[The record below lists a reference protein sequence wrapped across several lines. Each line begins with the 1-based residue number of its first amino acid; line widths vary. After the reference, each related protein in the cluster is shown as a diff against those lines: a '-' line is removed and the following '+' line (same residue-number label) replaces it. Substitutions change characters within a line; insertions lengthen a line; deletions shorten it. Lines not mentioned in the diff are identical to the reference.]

1 MKRAVTQPGRRSR
14 RSSASASRARA
25 LTRFTFGASLCIAAI
40 LAACLAVQGVA
51 AASAPKQYLLKHPS
65 RQRCKA
71 HYVKRSKTVKVK
83 SHGRTKKVK
92 ETFCVHVGNSGGSGS
107 PLTLAPVLRPPA
119 APKTATS
126 TQSSGETPQEMASRA
141 YVREFAPAYR
151 AGLQAYVYAA
161 PLVDMGAKFQSD
173 TSVTVANHKGYAPVN
188 QFSHVETIAG
198 SGPGALAPD
207 TETLYSQ
214 AWLELGNEGPIVV
227 HVPATPGVFSVVALY
242 SPYEENFANMGEGAS
257 GLMPAGNYVIAGPGQ
272 LTGQQETEGMRIVHS
287 PYNRVWVL
295 PRTLVKS
302 EAELKSAIAIQ
313 AEMKLVPLSKW
324 ASEGLSYEPPP
335 PEVENRVPRSY
346 HAPGT
351 QTNEDPLGFWT
362 ALGAALKQ
370 FQPPA
375 ADAEELA
382 ALAAYGIGPGISPAS
397 DPELGA
403 GALDGLREA
412 VRQGRR
418 EVSKLFH
425 ERLVAGFEV
434 HNGWGVEAA
443 GEYGTD
449 YELRAMMNQFG
460 LGALDPNVALYL
472 FAESDR
478 NGTEL
483 DGANTRY
490 VIHYPAS
497 DFPIP
502 VQGFWSLTAYTPNGF
517 LVSNPSGRHSLG
529 SGSELHY
536 EADGSLN
543 LYLQANEPTT
553 PIGRENWLP
562 ASTGSFQLVQRMYG
576 VDQSAIAPL
585 LEGGPTAWTP
595 PTILPCLEDGQ
606 TAEGWNCAE

>member
-1 MKRAVTQPGRRSR
+1 MKRAVMQPGRTSSR
-14 RSSASASRARA
+14 ISASACDVRARR
-25 LTRFTFGASLCIAAI
+25 RFTLGASLCVTAI
-40 LAACLAVQGVA
+40 LATCLAVQGVA
-51 AASAPKQYLLKHPS
+51 AASPVRQYLLKHPS
-65 RQRCKA
+65 RQRCRA
-71 HYVKRSKTVKVK
+71 HYVKRTKTVKVK
-83 SHGRTKKVK
+83 SHGSTRKVK
-92 ETFCVHVGNSGGSGS
+92 ETFCVYHSNGSGS
-107 PLTLAPVLRPPA
+107 PLTLKPVLLPPP
-119 APKTATS
+119 APKTASS
-126 TQSSGETPQEMASRA
+126 TQSSGETPQEI
-141 YVREFAPAYR
+141 VPAYR

-173 TSVTVANHKGYAPVN
+173 TSVTVPNHKGYAPVN

-207 TETLYSQ
+207 TETIYSQ
-214 AWLELGNEGPIVV
+214 AWLELGSEGPQVV

-257 GLMPAGNYVIAGPGQ
+257 RLSPPGNYVIAGPGQ
-272 LTGQQETEGMRIVHS
+272 LTGQLQTEGMTIIHS

-295 PRTLVKS
+295 PRTLVKGES
-302 EAELKSAIAIQ
+302 ELKNAIAIQ

-324 ASEGLSYEPPP
+324 AAEGLSYEPPT
-335 PEVENRVPRSY
+335 PEVENPVPRSY

-351 QTNEDPLGFWT
+351 QANEDPLFFWT

-370 FQPPA
+370 FEPPA

-382 ALAAYGIGPGISPAS
+382 TLATYGIGPGLSPAS

-412 VRQGRR
+412 VREGRR
-418 EVSKLFH
+418 EVATLFH

-449 YELRAMMNQFG
+449 YALRAMMNQFG

-483 DGANTRY
+483 DGASTRY
-490 VIHYPAS
+490 VVHYPAS
-497 DFPIP
+497 DFPVP
-502 VQGFWSLTAYTPNGF
+502 VTGFWSLTAYTPNGF
-517 LVSNPSGRHSLG
+517 LVSNPAGRHTLG

-576 VDQSAIAPL
+576 LDESAISPL

-595 PTILPCLEDGQ
+595 PTILPCLEDGR